1 MSSSFKQKIF
11 DKLRKGYA
19 PVELSPKANLTSTY
33 KNIFKPLV
41 NRKDFNLLFELFDT
55 NEAILRAWSFLGLH
69 HVLEETSVYEEE
81 RIKRIQKIILEV
93 LNDSREINY
102 YGDSVELRTSLREH
116 HVRRICELNKKLSFK
131 PAFEYCLS
139 FDKVTDSVVSDL
151 IENVVSKTAAPNVE
165 SLILRLANNTG
176 IRDFHL
182 KNQMVKSFENLSQEG
197 DVTKL
202 NEITNLFKSYL
213 TQINEDKITDQEF
226 LKNVKPLQES
236 IFRVGTAILGLSLEE
251 ETLEFV
257 NSLRYPYGSLFLI
270 AKRYCNNSKFVSIIL
285 RKLEESENP
294 NFISEILKAILVLR
308 EKIENWEDLIIE
320 NVRNFQIVDRS
331 LINGMQESN
340 LINQELIV
348 NLLNEGDKWSLEFI
362 RETLVDNPEMLEQWQ
377 DVKNEFIKILK
388 LTTART
394 SDEIKDLLKKKEMI
408 LKLIIDLQVKELV
421 HFCLENLQSLED
433 KNLKKLAVFSILKFG
448 EENLMLELKELMK
461 KNADLAKLVLNF
473 VDNLN
478 RNEWKFFY

>member
-1 MSSSFKQKIF
+1 MSSSSKQKII

-55 NEAILRAWSFLGLH
+55 NEAILRAWSILGLH

-81 RIKRIQKIILEV
+81 RIKRIQKIIIEV
-93 LNDSREINY
+93 LNDSREISY

-151 IENVVSKTAAPNVE
+151 IEHVVSKTAALNVE
-165 SLILRLANNTG
+165 SLILKLANNTS

-197 DVTKL
+197 DISKL
-202 NEITNLFKSYL
+202 NEITTLFKSYL

-226 LKNVKPLQES
+226 LKNVKSLQEN
-236 IFRVGTAILGLSLEE
+236 IFRVGAILGLSLEE

-257 NSLRYPYGSLFLI
+257 NSLRYPYASLYLI
-270 AKRYCNNSKFVSIIL
+270 AERYYNNDKFLSIIL

-294 NFISEILKAILVLR
+294 NFISEILKAILVLK
-308 EKIENWEDLIIE
+308 ENVENWEKIIVE
-320 NVRNFQIVDRS
+320 NVRNFQIVDGS
-331 LINGMQESN
+331 LINSMQESN

-362 RETLVDNPEMLEQWQ
+362 RESLIDNPGMLERWQ

-388 LTTART
+388 HTIAKN
-394 SDEIKDLLKKKEMI
+394 SEEKKALLKKKEMI
-408 LKLIIDLQVKELV
+408 LKVIIDLQIEELV
-421 HFCLENLQSLED
+421 NFCLENLQSLED

-448 EENLMLELKELMK
+448 EESLMLKLKDLMK
-461 KNADLAKLVLNF
+461 KDADLAKLVLNLI
-473 VDNLN
+473 DSLD

>member
-1 MSSSFKQKIF
+1 MSSSTKQKII

-81 RIKRIQKIILEV
+81 RIKRIQKIIIEV
-93 LNDSREINY
+93 LNDSREISY

-151 IENVVSKTAAPNVE
+151 IEHVVSKTAALNVE
-165 SLILRLANNTG
+165 SLILKLANNTS

-197 DVTKL
+197 DISKL
-202 NEITNLFKSYL
+202 NKITTLFKSYL

-226 LKNVKPLQES
+226 LKNVKSLQEN
-236 IFRVGTAILGLSLEE
+236 IFRVGAILGLSLEE

-257 NSLRYPYGSLFLI
+257 NSLRYPYASLYLI
-270 AKRYCNNSKFVSIIL
+270 AERYYNNDKFLSIIL

-294 NFISEILKAILVLR
+294 NFISEILKAILVLK
-308 EKIENWEDLIIE
+308 ENVENWEKIIVE
-320 NVRNFQIVDRS
+320 NVRNFQIVDGS
-331 LINGMQESN
+331 LINSMQESN

-362 RETLVDNPEMLEQWQ
+362 RESLIDNPGMLERWQ

-388 LTTART
+388 HTIAKN
-394 SDEIKDLLKKKEMI
+394 SEEKKALLKKKEMI
-408 LKLIIDLQVKELV
+408 LKVIIDLQIEELV
-421 HFCLENLQSLED
+421 NFCLENLQSLED

-448 EENLMLELKELMK
+448 EESLMLKLKEIMK
-461 KNADLAKLVLNF
+461 KDADLAKLVLNLI
-473 VDNLN
+473 DSLN

>member
-1 MSSSFKQKIF
+1 MSSSFNQKIF

-19 PVELSPKANLTSTY
+19 PVEQSPKANLTSTY

-55 NEAILRAWSFLGLH
+55 NEVILRAWSFLGLH

-81 RIKRIQKIILEV
+81 RIKRIQEIILEV
-93 LNDSREINY
+93 LNDSREISY
-102 YGDSVELRTSLREH
+102 YGDAIELRTSLREH
-116 HVRRICELNKKLSFK
+116 HIMRICELNKKLSFK

-151 IENVVSKTAAPNVE
+151 IENVVSKTSIPNVE
-165 SLILRLANNTG
+165 SLILRLANNTS
-176 IRDFHL
+176 IKDFHL

-197 DVTKL
+197 DITKL
-202 NEITNLFKSYL
+202 NEITSLVKSYL
-213 TQINEDKITDQEF
+213 TQIKEDKISDQEF
-226 LKNVKPLQES
+226 LKNVKSLQES
-236 IFRVGTAILGLSLEE
+236 IFRVGAILGLSLEE

-257 NSLRYPYGSLFLI
+257 NSLRYPYGSLYLI
-270 AKRYCNNSKFVSIIL
+270 AKRYYNNDKLISIIL
-285 RKLEESENP
+285 KKLEESKNP
-294 NFISEILKAILVLR
+294 NFISEILKAILVLKD
-308 EKIENWEDLIIE
+308 KIENWEKIIIE
-320 NVRNFQIVDRS
+320 NVRKFQIVDGS
-331 LINGMQESN
+331 LINDMQESN

-362 RETLVDNPEMLEQWQ
+362 RESLNDNPEMLEQWH

-388 LTTART
+388 LTTAKT
-394 SDEIKDLLKKKEMI
+394 SDEKNALLKKKEMI
-408 LKLIIDLQVKELV
+408 LKVIIDLQVEEFIKI
-421 HFCLENLQSLED
+421 CIENLQSLED

-461 KNADLAKLVLNF
+461 KDADLAKVVLNLINSL
-473 VDNLN
+473 D

>member
-93 LNDSREINY
+93 LNDSREISY

-116 HVRRICELNKKLSFK
+116 HIRRICELNKKLSFK

-151 IENVVSKTAAPNVE
+151 IENVISKTATPNVE
-165 SLILRLANNTG
+165 SLILKLANNTS
-176 IRDFHL
+176 IRNFHL

-197 DVTKL
+197 DVSSL
-202 NEITNLFKSYL
+202 SEITILFKSYL

-226 LKNVKPLQES
+226 LKNVKSLQEN
-236 IFRVGTAILGLSLEE
+236 IFRVGAILGLSLEE

-257 NSLRYPYGSLFLI
+257 NSLRYPYASLYLI
-270 AKRYCNNSKFVSIIL
+270 AERYYNNNKFLSIIL

-294 NFISEILKAILVLR
+294 NFISEILKAILVLK
-308 EKIENWEDLIIE
+308 ENIENWEKIIVE
-320 NVRNFQIVDRS
+320 NVRNFQIVDGS
-331 LINGMQESN
+331 LINSMQESN

-348 NLLNEGDKWSLEFI
+348 SLLNEGDKWSLEFI
-362 RETLVDNPEMLEQWQ
+362 REALIDNPEMLERWQ
-377 DVKNEFIKILK
+377 EVKIEFIKILK
-388 LTTART
+388 LTTVKT
-394 SDEIKDLLKKKEMI
+394 SDEKKALLKKKEMI
-408 LKLIIDLQVKELV
+408 LKVIIDLQVEELINL
-421 HFCLENLQSLED
+421 CLENLQSLED

-448 EENLMLELKELMK
+448 EESLMLKLKDLMK
-461 KNADLAKLVLNF
+461 KDADLAKIVLNLI
-473 VDNLN
+473 DSLD